1 MATAVAPSAV
11 GGHRVPHDPEEVL
24 LHMEMMLP
32 EHTVHC
38 SVDPAQRQG
47 EGVQPRLNPGHDVS
61 GHIFCLTLC
70 MLFLVCTYDGQT
82 LNQGSV

>member
-1 MATAVAPSAV
+1 M
-11 GGHRVPHDPEEVL
+11 PHDPEEVL

-32 EHTVHC
+32 EHTLCC
-38 SVDPAQRQG
+38 SVDLVRRRG
-47 EGVQPRLNPGHDVS
+47 EGVRPRLNSRHDVL

-70 MLFLVCTYDGQT
+70 VLFLVCTYDGQT